1 MKPDD
6 HPIDPRSGVIVPI
19 AAVRDGP
26 RRNVPKV
33 IALVAIAA
41 AIGLV
46 GAGIAGRSATPPTTA
61 IVPNGTGA
69 IPSASARV
77 AAASSAPVPTAADD
91 RVGIPPVPSVEL
103 DGAPVL
109 AMWRRDGSDAVVV
122 RWDPAKPDAG
132 LVERERIAEL
142 FRDIPA
148 DASPLVALSP
158 RAHLVAAAAL
168 TSAADGDVERVRVTT
183 LAGKVVWRQT
193 FEDRTLSAPAW
204 NPIRDELVV
213 PNLRSWRIV
222 SFASGT
228 VRVRSVPVP
237 TFEREPIGRVTNPVA
252 PAIVGFSPDGEVAYA
267 AASDSPF
274 VLGLRPLFEVD
285 LAAGRAQEID
295 RLPPRLAD
303 MAASGGSADLSRID
317 PATGRVFGPPGPG
330 SNFVTVYDR
339 DGVTATSSV
348 GGMHVLAAA
357 WSGDGRLAVLRTNPS
372 ADPADPT
379 ATTIQLADGSRRPTD
394 ILATTR
400 VIDGAL
406 LSAPNGYV
414 LAVLAAF
421 GQYELVA
428 LRASDGLT
436 AATVIPTDTLSTL
449 RFLGWLPAS

>member
-6 HPIDPRSGVIVPI
+6 HPIDPRAGVIVPV

-26 RRNVPKV
+26 RRNLPKV
-33 IALVAIAA
+33 IALVAVAA

-46 GAGIAGRSATPPTTA
+46 GAGIAGRSETPPTTA
-61 IVPNGTGA
+61 IVPSATQA
-69 IPSASARV
+69 IPSAAAVAPSSV
-77 AAASSAPVPTAADD
+77 PVPAAAGEPV
-91 RVGIPPVPSVEL
+91 RIPPVPSVEL
-103 DGAPVL
+103 GGAPVL

-122 RWDPAKPDAG
+122 RWDPAKPEAG
-132 LVERERIAEL
+132 LVEGERISGL
-142 FRDIPA
+142 FRDFPA

-168 TSAADGDVERVRVTT
+168 TSAAGGDDVERIRVTT
-183 LAGKVVWRQT
+183 LAGKLVWRQT
-193 FEDRTLSAPAW
+193 FHDRTLSAPAW

-213 PNLRSWRIV
+213 PNLQSWRLV

-228 VRVRSVPVP
+228 VRIRSVPVP

-252 PAIVGFSPDGEVAYA
+252 PAIVGFSPNGEIAYA

-285 LAAGRAQEID
+285 LEAGQAREID
-295 RLPPRLAD
+295 RLPARLAD

-357 WSGDGRLAVLRTNPS
+357 WSVDGRLAVLRTNPS

-379 ATTIQLADGSRRPTD
+379 ATTIQLADGSRPPSD

-406 LSAPNGYV
+406 LGAPNGYV

-428 LRASDGLT
+428 LRSTDGLT
-436 AATVIPTDTLSTL
+436 ATTVIPTDTLSTL
-449 RFLGWLPAS
+449 RFLGWLPPS